1 MFFIYIYLLY
11 ATHKILNSDKPITN
25 KNYLLTGMD
34 ERVSLLKIQEPIVNI
49 RTLHKKKNI
58 LDILQDSSNSIPIK
72 MEYIQMYKDLFVES
86 HIIDLHKG
94 GLYDDWD
101 DVWDDDS
108 YISNV

>member
-11 ATHKILNSDKPITN
+11 ATHNILNSNKPITN

-34 ERVSLLKIQEPIVNI
+34 ERVSLLKIQEPIVNM

-86 HIIDLHKG
+86 QIIDLHKG

-101 DVWDDDS
+101 DDWDDDS